1 MSVKTSDE
9 KITKIRA
16 MRLKGYSQAFIC
28 NAVEVSIFVV
38 QQACKDIKMDLRFG
52 KKKID
57 CKDLYP
63 VKTYPFSKLSK
74 ADQKKYNECK
84 PPNKNEDKET
94 FITGKKGEYGKAV
107 VFEDYRANFGRSL
120 ESVEKAFIGGQI

>member
-9 KITKIRA
+9 KIAQIKA

-38 QQACKDIKMDLRFG
+38 QQACKDIKIDLRFG

-57 CKDLYP
+57 CKDSFP
-63 VKTYPFSKLSK
+63 VKKLKFSDLSE
-74 ADQKKYNECK
+74 ADQKRYNECR
-84 PPNKNEDKET
+84 PPSKNEDKET

-107 VFEDYRANFGRSL
+107 VFEDYRANFG
-120 ESVEKAFIGGQI
+120 G